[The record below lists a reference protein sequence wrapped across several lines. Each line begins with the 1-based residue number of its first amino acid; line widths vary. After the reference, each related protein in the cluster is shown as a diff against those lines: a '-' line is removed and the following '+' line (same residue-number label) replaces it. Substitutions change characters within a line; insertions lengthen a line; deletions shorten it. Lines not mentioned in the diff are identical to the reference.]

1 MAIRIDGP
9 GRSTGVQGTVPTRRP
24 EGTGAAFT
32 LPDGGAAATR
42 PGGVV
47 GGPLG
52 LQDIASLLALQ
63 AMPTDEDP
71 RERKRKA
78 VRRGF
83 DLLDVLEGVKLD
95 LLAGQLPVD
104 RLERL
109 VQLLGQRLPS
119 TEPGLDELVADIEL
133 RARVELA
140 KFGRYPD

>member
-9 GRSTGVQGTVPTRRP
+9 GRTTGVQSGQPTRRTD
-24 EGTGAAFT
+24 GTGATFS
-32 LPDGGAAATR
+32 LPGGAEPTR
-42 PGGVV
+42 AQALAGTT
-47 GGPLG
+47 G
-52 LQDIASLLALQ
+52 LQDLASLLALQ
-63 AMPTDEDP
+63 GVASEEDV

-83 DLLDVLEGVKLD
+83 DLLDVLEGVKID
-95 LLAGQLPVD
+95 LLGGGVPVE

-109 VQLLGQRLPS
+109 VHLLGQRRTSGDSELD
-119 TEPGLDELVADIEL
+119 GLVDDIEL